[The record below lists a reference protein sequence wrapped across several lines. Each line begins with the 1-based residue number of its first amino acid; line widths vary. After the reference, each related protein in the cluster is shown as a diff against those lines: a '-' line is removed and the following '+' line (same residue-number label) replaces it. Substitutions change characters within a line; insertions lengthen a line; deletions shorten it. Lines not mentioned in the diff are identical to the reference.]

1 MDTDAVTMVE
11 YALMICMCALVAVAA
26 ISTLGVRLGSRYDAA
41 AGILSAAAGR
51 HPRGCDRDPPRRRV
65 TDDLRRQGTATE
77 EGRRRRLTPR
87 AKFP

>member
-51 HPRGCDRDPPRRRV
+51 HPRGCDAGNGSAASKNPNC
-65 TDDLRRQGTATE
+65 
-77 EGRRRRLTPR
+77 
-87 AKFP
+87 